1 MHATETYYQNKIAS
15 LEAELRQKQ
24 AVIEELVDSLNRI
37 LPLTN
42 R

>member
-1 MHATETYYQNKIAS
+1 MHATETYYQNKIAE
-15 LEAELRQKQ
+15 LEAIIRQKQ
-24 AVIEELVDSLNRI
+24 AVIDDLVDSLNRV